1 MSTVWVCEVLVA
13 YCMWCS
19 LMQPDGSE
27 SDSMAD
33 YNISTQPDKADIQEK
48 VQLVLSF
55 KFTVLFMSI
64 S

>member
-1 MSTVWVCEVLVA
+1 MSQTLCAVLCVVCHR
-13 YCMWCS
+13 

-33 YNISTQPDKADIQEK
+33 YNISTQPDKAYIQEK
-48 VQLVLSF
+48 VQSVSVSLSE
-55 KFTVLFMSI
+55 LS